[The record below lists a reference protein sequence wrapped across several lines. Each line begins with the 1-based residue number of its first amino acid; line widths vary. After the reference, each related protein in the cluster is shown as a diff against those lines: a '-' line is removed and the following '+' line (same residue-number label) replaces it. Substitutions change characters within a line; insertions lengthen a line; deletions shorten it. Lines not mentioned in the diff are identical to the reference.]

1 MNIHF
6 NPAMTWGEQKV
17 PGFWPIPIYGL
28 MMLRYGVKMQEWI
41 NKHGSMVVKYGD
53 MVSISGGHW
62 CNLYR
67 VQQPFTDWTCARKCP
82 HGVMEWNI
90 PSHPDMFQRSKPNNK
105 PYKTIPSFLQFG
117 MICGGFLWCSAIS
130 WLLMPCVVT
139 LQWHVLKHKS
149 WMATRCLAAAKP
161 PACPRV
167 RGWGSQ
173 LTTLWLEPCRLEMG
187 CYPLVMSK

>member
-105 PYKTIPSFLQFG
+105 PYKTIPSFCNLGWFVVVF
-117 MICGGFLWCSAIS
+117 CGVLPYLDFSCHV
-130 WLLMPCVVT
+130 WLLCNGTFWSTNPGWPLVASP
-139 LQWHVLKHKS
+139 LPSRQ
-149 WMATRCLAAAKP
+149 
-161 PACPRV
+161 RV
-167 RGWGSQ
+167 RVSGDEDPNWPPYGWNHAD
-173 LTTLWLEPCRLEMG
+173 
-187 CYPLVMSK
+187 